1 MMNRTQ
7 ANIIRNERIH
17 TIEADSVEKSN
28 DNGLNG
34 STMRQNVSAL
44 QSKLRDSMEAIQ
56 EFDVNNNCAFYSFIN
71 HSSHANGANGK
82 IKITAGG

>member
-17 TIEADSVEKSN
+17 TIETDSVEKSN

-56 EFDVNNNCAFYSFIN
+56 EFDVNNNCAFYSFVN
-71 HSSHANGANGK
+71 HPNHIKDADGK
-82 IKITAGG
+82 IKIVASG